1 VRPPIVVAIG
11 DSVMLGAAENLAAR
25 GVTVDAAVSRQM
37 IDYLPTVQQLSA
49 QHRLGDVVVVH
60 LGTNG
65 PFSEATMTAFFDALR
80 DVPRVLVLTVHA
92 ERGWVAANN
101 ELIASLPSRYPN
113 ISLIDWN
120 GAVGGCPG
128 DCLYDDGIHLP
139 PDGRRYYAQLIFD
152 QIGL

>member
-1 VRPPIVVAIG
+1 MAIG

-25 GVTVDAAVSRQM
+25 GVIVDAAVSRQM
-37 IDYLPTVQQLSA
+37 IDYVPTVQQLA
-49 QHRLGDVVVVH
+49 AENRLGDVVVVH

-65 PFSEATMTAFFDALR
+65 PFSESTMTAFFDALR
-80 DVPRVLVLTVHA
+80 NVPRVVVLTVHA
-92 ERGWVAANN
+92 ERGYTGSNN

-113 ISLIDWN
+113 VQLIDWN
-120 GAVGGCPG
+120 TAVGSCPG

-152 QIGL
+152 QIGI